1 MHVDVLHMIISAA
14 GSTLFPFDVVDRVQ
28 LVSLSAEESVSIC
41 RLGRPSA
48 VHAGLQHVCIDALT
62 QPTAGDARI
71 SSVRDYRH
79 MLETVC
85 TCCMCKC
92 RIVCGCFI
100 VVYVCMRSPCLCH
113 RVHVLSSTHDFAG
126 LHRIWHYVS
135 TPATI
140 QQDYDSTV

>member
-1 MHVDVLHMIISAA
+1 MLPRVA
-14 GSTLFPFDVVDRVQ
+14 GSAQLPFDVVDHVQ

-85 TCCMCKC
+85 TGTCCQFKR
-92 RIVCGCFI
+92 RILCGCVI
-100 VVYVCMRSPCLCH
+100 VVSLCLRSPCV
-113 RVHVLSSTHDFAG
+113 RQVAHVLSSSYDFAG
-126 LHRIWHYVS
+126 LHRIWHLVVS
-135 TPATI
+135 SPASVDA
-140 QQDYDSTV
+140 Q